1 MSNNSQYPFPDEWAP
16 PKKKESMEYGLQAAK
31 AIYFSTNR
39 YGYRLFN
46 DTSSFNAL
54 VELAQGR
61 QSSDNIYRM
70 LGFYQDRGLTNDDN
84 GSLAYID
91 VQVLNL
97 ITKYVNRA
105 VAKLQRYKYDVSFTA
120 VDPLSVDEQK
130 QRSAQIKTLYELKDW
145 FTKLKVDPQQ
155 MFPELEVN
163 QLPEYPDE
171 LMFNLSANSK
181 IRKIVDAE
189 KTMKLVNGTIND
201 MDQVMREIDW
211 DLTVIGRGHAHCYL
225 DENGIPRTKRI
236 NPKFWGG
243 SYVENENFTNQEYAF
258 FIDFITRNQ
267 FKTEAQGLLTQ
278 AEMDEAIAAHAY
290 PNTAASFGTLP
301 QYYDNYD
308 GLEYIPVMRYYFLSN
323 DNVAYKIWDN
333 KETGNRMMDMT
344 HYDYKPT
351 QASTKD
357 QKIVQN
363 SFTSVYGGT
372 WIVDSELV
380 YNHRRVNMPRTALV
394 NSRLPI
400 ITFAPNMK
408 EGRIVSVVAQ
418 LEEMAFMLN
427 VAWNRMKDILAKGRM
442 GVIELNLTAIEN
454 IALGKGG
461 KQWTEREAVDFF
473 LQSNIWATRQNTN
486 QYGQNIG
493 NSLKESSAGLTITDY
508 LQTITTCIK
517 MMDEITGSSV
527 VESATLPDRLT
538 TGNMEAQLAA
548 GSDAIEYLINGRQ
561 QIFKQVC
568 HMNMLLTQ
576 QAKLNK
582 VHIQGMIPALGTST
596 TEFFEVPDEIAYCDY
611 GLQMQPSP
619 GQEEWNQFFM
629 ELMEAQK
636 EGRVNASDAA
646 FIRQVKDLT
655 LARYV
660 LATREK
666 INEAKNQ
673 KMAQQ
678 QQQFQMQ
685 SADQANQ
692 LRLQTE
698 MQLLEKKKQDEQE
711 NMLIQARIDEALL
724 QRKATFDAEIN
735 KMADAMKATIAKQ
748 SGIDTVLKEAM
759 RSKSNDYKSD
769 KQHEAKV
776 LDAQTKL
783 ATAALQAASKKKEK
797 AEAK

>member
-1 MSNNSQYPFPDEWAP
+1 
-16 PKKKESMEYGLQAAK
+16 MEYGLQAAK